1 MSKFLPIKEQMDL
14 ILQGTDEII
23 PVEELEKKLEKSS
36 KDNKPLKVKFG
47 CDPSRPDLHIG
58 HSVVLRKLSHFQDL
72 GHQAILLIG
81 DFTAMIGD
89 PSGRNKTRPQLTM
102 EETRENAKS
111 YIEQASI
118 VLSDNNLDIVYNSE
132 WLGKMDFTDVI
143 KLSSKYTVARMLER
157 DDFTKRYQEGAPI
170 SVHEFL
176 YPLAQGHDSVHLH
189 SDVELGGTDQK
200 FNLLVGRD
208 LQKESGQ
215 DPQVIITTP
224 ILEGTDGVEKMSK
237 SYDNYIGLTDS
248 PSEIYGRTLSIPDN
262 LIARY
267 FEFTTEIAIDDL
279 EKIKID
285 LEKGISNPRDIKRQL
300 ARELV
305 TIYHDSDAAISAEK
319 EFDTLFIDKD
329 EPENMP
335 EFQLSEPEKLVSI
348 MAKNKMVESNGEAR
362 RMIAQGGVR
371 INKEKVEISTS
382 ICKVDLLSDLVGE
395 YPELQG
401 ILGSYF
407 ARAQGFDKDISLA
420 IKEHYLP

>member
-14 ILQGTDEII
+14 ILRGTEEII
-23 PVEELEKKLEKSS
+23 PVKDLERKLEQSR
-36 KDNKPLKVKFG
+36 KDDKPLQVKFG

-58 HSVVLRKLSHFQDL
+58 HSVVLRKLRHFQDL
-72 GHQAILLIG
+72 GHETVLLIG

-89 PSGRNKTRPQLTM
+89 PTGRNKTRPQITL
-102 EETRENAKS
+102 EETKRNATS

-118 VLSDNNLDIVYNSE
+118 ILAEENLTIVYNSE
-132 WLGKMDFTDVI
+132 WLGKMEFSDII

-157 DDFTKRYQEGAPI
+157 DDFTKRYQDGVPI

-176 YPLAQGHDSVHLH
+176 YPLAQGYDSVHLQ

-208 LQKESGQ
+208 LQKEAGQ

-248 PSEIYGRTLSIPDN
+248 PADIYGRTLSIPDS

-267 FEFTTEIAIDDL
+267 FEYATEISNIELDEIKSDL
-279 EKIKID
+279 EQ
-285 LEKGISNPRDIKRQL
+285 GASNPRDLKRKL

-305 TIYHDSDAAISAEK
+305 TI
-319 EFDTLFIDKD
+319 
-329 EPENMP
+329 
-335 EFQLSEPEKLVSI
+335 
-348 MAKNKMVESNGEAR
+348 
-362 RMIAQGGVR
+362 
-371 INKEKVEISTS
+371 
-382 ICKVDLLSDLVGE
+382 
-395 YPELQG
+395 
-401 ILGSYF
+401 
-407 ARAQGFDKDISLA
+407 
-420 IKEHYLP
+420 